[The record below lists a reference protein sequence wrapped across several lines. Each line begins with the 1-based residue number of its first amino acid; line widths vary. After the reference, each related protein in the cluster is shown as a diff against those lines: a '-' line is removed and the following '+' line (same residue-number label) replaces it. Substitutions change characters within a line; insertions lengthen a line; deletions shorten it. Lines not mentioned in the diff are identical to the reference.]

1 MKVSKVLMSAVLVLA
16 MLLSMFACAE
26 GDAFTLRNVKLNLAG
41 EEIVIGPA
49 AVLSA
54 DDEDDGSVKLHFEL
68 QNGENVYLPVS
79 LQLENTGNLRFSLG
93 DSGRVYTISPEILLA
108 MLDLSEEDAQV
119 FALIGKM
126 LSVIEE
132 LEDWDPDD
140 EEAKQF
146 GVVADRFFATCTNSE
161 GQVGN
166 VEICDQ
172 TFAGVSYKGGMT
184 LTSMCSALDYMRTCG
199 IQVWEDYTNLILD
212 IYNIAGGTQSA
223 SVEEWV
229 KAQLQGEADEAAV
242 AEFMNEELMNME
254 FVIGG
259 DQDAEG
265 VRMTMSMEVEG
276 EEISFGMEMLD
287 TENDEIVNANF
298 NIDVEGAFVNM
309 NIHSDETATSVLM
322 DWNVDDGY
330 SVTTLNLDVYAAKQ
344 DDDVVSFDAKMN
356 MDTVES
362 YESEDSAYSYKTAVV
377 LEGSGAE
384 VNDLWNTNLTLT
396 TTNEY
401 SYGADAEPYSDSATY
416 SFDYVETDEADGSE
430 TASIALAMDAY
441 GLQYGLSFEVN
452 EADDVRIA
460 DLPASGD
467 NVYALTVD
475 TEDATYALL
484 SADAMGLYSDLLEV
498 LADPGISAIVEML
511 SASEADTM
519 QAYDDDNVDITSVE
533 EAAGIFGNTL
543 PAFTLPE
550 GFEFSYGYANS
561 GYVDIYFASGERMF
575 NYYVTDFGVEME
587 SAGPDFSSD
596 EYGNTYA
603 EYQSGTNYIMVV
615 FDASFEQAEIDSILT
630 GLSL

>member
-49 AVLSA
+49 AVFSG
-54 DDEDDGSVKLHFEL
+54 DDEDDGSAKLHFEL
-68 QNGENVYLPVS
+68 QNGENVYLPMT
-79 LQLENTGNLRFSLG
+79 LQVENTGDLRFSLG
-93 DSGRVYTISPEILLA
+93 DSGRVYTVSLETLLG
-108 MLDLSEEDAQV
+108 MLEFTEEDVQIL
-119 FALIGKM
+119 ALIEK
-126 LSVIEE
+126 VINVIDA
-132 LEDWDPDD
+132 LDDWDPED
-140 EEAKQF
+140 EDLQQLS
-146 GVVADRFFATCTNSE
+146 VVLDRFFATCTNSE
-161 GQVGN
+161 GQVGD
-166 VEICDQ
+166 VEICDK
-172 TFAGVSYKGGMT
+172 TFAGVSYKGAMS

-199 IQVWEDYTNLILD
+199 IQVYEDYTNLILD
-212 IYNIAGGTQSA
+212 IYNMASGTQSA
-223 SVEEWV
+223 SVEEWA
-229 KAQLQGEADEAAV
+229 KAQLQSNVSDTYV
-242 AEFMNEELMNME
+242 AEYMNTELVNME
-254 FVIGG
+254 FIFGG
-259 DQDAEG
+259 DENASG
-265 VRMTMSMEVEG
+265 GRMTVDMEVEG
-276 EEISFGMEMLD
+276 EGVSFSYEMLD
-287 TENDEIVNANF
+287 ADDDEIVNVSF
-298 NIDVEGAFVNM
+298 NVDVEGALVNM
-309 NIHSDETATSVLM
+309 NVHSDETATSVLM

-356 MDTVES
+356 MDTAES

-377 LEGSGAE
+377 LEGSGKE

-396 TTNEY
+396 TNNEY
-401 SYGADAEPYSDSATY
+401 SYGADEEPYSATTTC

-430 TASIALAMDAY
+430 TASIALTMEEY

-467 NVYALTVD
+467 NVYALTTN
-475 TEDATYALL
+475 TEDAAYALL

-498 LADPGISAIVEML
+498 MADPGISTIVEML
-511 SASEADTM
+511 SASDADTM
-519 QAYDDDNVDITSVE
+519 EAYDDDNVDITSLE
-533 EAAGIFGNTL
+533 EAADIFGGEL

-561 GYVDIYFASGERMF
+561 GYVDAYFASGERMF
-575 NYYVTDFGVEME
+575 NYCVSDFGIEME
-587 SAGPDFSSD
+587 SAGPDFSND

-603 EYQSGTNYIMVV
+603 EYQSGTNYIIVV